1 MKKTN
6 KAKVFAVTLS
16 LIIILALSATAFAE
30 GPKGSPQMD
39 RMQSGQQMNAPQD
52 GMQMN
57 GPRGDMQMNG
67 PQGGFPTDRQPG
79 DFSQDMQSGAPQG
92 SFGENGGQLP
102 PEKPEGEEPPVD
114 GQQPPE
120 KPEGE
125 EGRTPPSDGENG
137 FGPNGQ
143 MPRGDRDPMSQIF
156 SAVNELEDEEVKANI
171 ESLMQAHRDAMDAE
185 RNAEDDDARAAAAE
199 ATAAARDALNEALT
213 AWQIIKTVD
222 MLNTAATSLIMR
234 LENAVREHEER
245 CRRVNIPE
253 GLLQAAGIPKNAP
266 LTIEADDGEIYIT
279 VASEDEDLTET
290 LPSFLVELF
299 SDCKLDFAAL
309 RCLLESEEPI
319 HE

>member
-1 MKKTN
+1 MNRCRAKSHKERRKHYEKN
-6 KAKVFAVTLS
+6 KQSKDLCRHALPDYHSGSLRNRIAVTLS

-57 GPRGDMQMNG
+57 SPQGDMQMNG
-67 PQGGFPTDRQPG
+67 PQSGFPSDRQPG
-79 DFSQDMQSGAPQG
+79 DFSQDMPNGAPQG
-92 SFGENGGQLP
+92 SFGENGGQQP

-125 EGRTPPSDGENG
+125 EDRTPPSDGENG

-213 AWQIIKTVD
+213 A
-222 MLNTAATSLIMR
+222 A
-234 LENAVREHEER
+234 
-245 CRRVNIPE
+245 
-253 GLLQAAGIPKNAP
+253 
-266 LTIEADDGEIYIT
+266 
-279 VASEDEDLTET
+279 
-290 LPSFLVELF
+290 
-299 SDCKLDFAAL
+299 
-309 RCLLESEEPI
+309 CL
-319 HE
+319 

>member
-1 MKKTN
+1 MKKTK
-6 KAKVFAVTLS
+6 KAKIYAVTLS

-39 RMQSGQQMNAPQD
+39 RMQSGQQMNAPQ
-52 GMQMN
+52 
-57 GPRGDMQMNG
+57 GDMQMNA
-67 PQGGFPTDRQPG
+67 PQG
-79 DFSQDMQSGAPQG
+79 DMQMAAPQG
-92 SFGENGGQLP
+92 SFGENGSQQP

-156 SAVNELEDEEVKANI
+156 SAVSELEDEEVKANI

-213 AWQIIKTVD
+213 A
-222 MLNTAATSLIMR
+222 AG
-234 LENAVREHEER
+234 LELSMEVPDELPPEK
-245 CRRVNIPE
+245 PE
-253 GLLQAAGIPKNAP
+253 GEEPP
-266 LTIEADDGEIYIT
+266 ADGQQPPEKPEDGEGQSLPSNSQQPPEAPEGGAQT
-279 VASEDEDLTET
+279 AGQQLSEDDQDLFQ
-290 LPSFLVELF
+290 LFRQFLEWL
-299 SDCKLDFAAL
+299 KGNN
-309 RCLLESEEPI
+309 EK
-319 HE
+319 

>member
-6 KAKVFAVTLS
+6 KAKIYAVTLS

-57 GPRGDMQMNG
+57 GPQGDMQMNG
-67 PQGGFPTDRQPG
+67 PQGGFPSDRQPG
-79 DFSQDMQSGAPQG
+79 DFSQDMPNGAPQG
-92 SFGENGGQLP
+92 SFGENGGQQP

-125 EGRTPPSDGENG
+125 EGRTPPSDSENG

-213 AWQIIKTVD
+213 A
-222 MLNTAATSLIMR
+222 AG
-234 LENAVREHEER
+234 LELSMEAPDELPPEK
-245 CRRVNIPE
+245 PE
-253 GLLQAAGIPKNAP
+253 GEEPPADGQQPPEKPEGEEGQSLPSNSQQPPEKPEGGAQAAGQQ
-266 LTIEADDGEIYIT
+266 L
-279 VASEDEDLTET
+279 SEDDQDLFQ
-290 LPSFLVELF
+290 LFRQFLEWL
-299 SDCKLDFAAL
+299 KGNN
-309 RCLLESEEPI
+309 EK
-319 HE
+319 

>member
-6 KAKVFAVTLS
+6 KAKIYAVTLS

-57 GPRGDMQMNG
+57 GPQGNMQMDVPQGDMQMNG
-67 PQGGFPTDRQPG
+67 PQTGFPSDRQPG
-79 DFSQDMQSGAPQG
+79 DFSQGMPNGAPQG
-92 SFGENGGQLP
+92 SFGENGGQQP
-102 PEKPEGEEPPVD
+102 PEKPEGEEPPLD

-125 EGRTPPSDGENG
+125 EGRTPPSDSENG

-143 MPRGDRDPMSQIF
+143 MPRGGRDPMSQIF
-156 SAVNELEDEEVKANI
+156 SAVNELEDEEVKASI

-213 AWQIIKTVD
+213 A
-222 MLNTAATSLIMR
+222 AG
-234 LENAVREHEER
+234 LELSMEAPEELPPEK
-245 CRRVNIPE
+245 PE
-253 GLLQAAGIPKNAP
+253 GEEPPADGQQPPEKPEDGEGQSLPSNSQQPPEVPEGAAQAAGQQ
-266 LTIEADDGEIYIT
+266 L
-279 VASEDEDLTET
+279 SEDDQDLFQ
-290 LPSFLVELF
+290 LFRQFLEWL
-299 SDCKLDFAAL
+299 KGYN
-309 RCLLESEEPI
+309 EK
-319 HE
+319 

>member
-1 MKKTN
+1 MKKTS

-57 GPRGDMQMNG
+57 GPQGNMQMDAPQGDMQMNG
-67 PQGGFPTDRQPG
+67 PQTGFPSGRQPG
-79 DFSQDMQSGAPQG
+79 DFSQGMPNAAPQG
-92 SFGENGGQLP
+92 SFGENGGQQP

-125 EGRTPPSDGENG
+125 EDRTPPSDGENG

-143 MPRGDRDPMSQIF
+143 MPRGGRDPMSQIF

-171 ESLMQAHRDAMDAE
+171 ESLMQAHRDALDAE
-185 RNAEDDDARAAAAE
+185 RNAEEDDARTAAAE

-213 AWQIIKTVD
+213 A
-222 MLNTAATSLIMR
+222 AG
-234 LENAVREHEER
+234 LELSMEAPDELPPEK
-245 CRRVNIPE
+245 PE
-253 GLLQAAGIPKNAP
+253 GEEPPSNSQQPPEVPEGAAQAAGQQ
-266 LTIEADDGEIYIT
+266 L
-279 VASEDEDLTET
+279 SENDQDLFQ
-290 LPSFLVELF
+290 LFRQFLEWL
-299 SDCKLDFAAL
+299 KGYN
-309 RCLLESEEPI
+309 EK
-319 HE
+319 

>member
-6 KAKVFAVTLS
+6 KAKIYAVTLS

-39 RMQSGQQMNAPQD
+39 RMQSGQQMNGPQGD
-52 GMQMN
+52 MQMN
-57 GPRGDMQMNG
+57 SPQGDMQMNG
-67 PQGGFPTDRQPG
+67 PQSGFPSDHQPG
-79 DFSQDMQSGAPQG
+79 DFSQDMPNGAPQG
-92 SFGENGGQLP
+92 SFGENGGQQP
-102 PEKPEGEEPPVD
+102 PEKPEGEEPPVN

-125 EGRTPPSDGENG
+125 EDRTPPSDGENG

-156 SAVNELEDEEVKANI
+156 SAVNELEGEEVKANI

-213 AWQIIKTVD
+213 AAGLELSMEAPDELPPEKPEDEEGQ
-222 MLNTAATSLIMR
+222 SLPSNSQQPP
-234 LENAVREHEER
+234 EV
-245 CRRVNIPE
+245 PE
-253 GLLQAAGIPKNAP
+253 GAAQAAGQQ
-266 LTIEADDGEIYIT
+266 L
-279 VASEDEDLTET
+279 SENDQDLFQ
-290 LPSFLVELF
+290 LFRQFLEWL
-299 SDCKLDFAAL
+299 KGNN
-309 RCLLESEEPI
+309 EK
-319 HE
+319 